1 MNTYHFVEFLVYER
15 VRDARRTTEEAHLAA
30 LAEQARLPV
39 HRESVL
45 TKIRHFLRG
54 LPGITSDCRSESPD
68 DGRGSP
74 SLVVPPSLEPHRG
87 RR

>member
-1 MNTYHFVEFLVYER
+1 MNTYHFMAFLVYER
-15 VRDARRTTEEAHLAA
+15 IRDARRIAEEAR
-30 LAEQARLPV
+30 LAELAEKARLPV

-54 LPGITSDCRSESPD
+54 LPGITSDCRSERAE

-74 SLVVPPSLEPHRG
+74 SLVVPPSLEPRRG
-87 RR
+87 PR

>member
-1 MNTYHFVEFLVYER
+1 MNTYHFVAFLVHER
-15 VRDARRTTEEAHLAA
+15 VRDARRTAEEAHLTA

-39 HRESVL
+39 RRESIL
-45 TKIRHFLRG
+45 RKIRHFLRG
-54 LPGITSDCRSESPD
+54 VPGITSDRRYESPD

-74 SLVVPPSLEPHRG
+74 SLVVPPSLEPHRI